1 MIRIVII
8 DDHAIVRAGVRA
20 LVELEDDFEVVGEAA
35 TGAQAISMVQELKP
49 DVAVVDM
56 AMPDIPGTEILF
68 RICNTVPETKCL
80 VLSMQADE
88 SYVQNAFKNGALGY
102 LLKESTTDC
111 LVKGIKEV
119 AESKRFLGPV
129 LIDRAIDA
137 YLSTGDSASQTIR
150 ANAKSSRSNLTKREN
165 EIVALITDGLTSV
178 AIGNRLG
185 ISVRTVDTHR
195 ANIMNKLGVRTQA
208 ELVRNAIASGIIKE

>member
-8 DDHAIVRAGVRA
+8 DDHAIVRAGIRA
-20 LVELEDDFEVVGEAA
+20 LVELEEEFEVVGEAA
-35 TGAQAISMVQELKP
+35 TGEQAISMVQELKP

-56 AMPDIPGTEILF
+56 AMPDIPGTEILQ
-68 RICNTVPETKCL
+68 RISNSVPETNCL

-88 SYVQNAFKNGALGY
+88 SYVHEAFKCGALGY
-102 LLKESTTDC
+102 LLKESTTDY
-111 LVKGIKEV
+111 LVKGIKQV
-119 AESKRFLGPV
+119 ANKKRFLGPV
-129 LIDRAIDA
+129 LIERAIDA
-137 YLSTGDSASQTIR
+137 YLSAGDVSSSGFR
-150 ANAKSSRSNLTKREN
+150 NVSKSSRSTLTKREN

>member
-8 DDHAIVRAGVRA
+8 DDHAIVRAGVCA
-20 LVELEDDFEVVGEAA
+20 LVELEDEFKVVGEAA
-35 TGAQAISMVQELKP
+35 TGEQAISMVQELKP
-49 DVAVVDM
+49 NVAVVDM
-56 AMPDIPGTEILF
+56 AMPDMPGTEIL
-68 RICNTVPETKCL
+68 RKIHETVPETSCL

-88 SYVQNAFKNGALGY
+88 SYVQEAFKNGAVGY
-102 LLKESTTDC
+102 LLKESTTDY
-111 LVKGIKEV
+111 LVKGIKRV
-119 AESKRFLGPV
+119 AEHKRFLGPI

-137 YLSTGDSASQTIR
+137 YLAGSDIGTSGSRTDF
-150 ANAKSSRSNLTKREN
+150 KSSRSTLTQRES
-165 EIVALITDGLTSV
+165 EIVALITEGLTSV